1 MHQIW
6 GFLIKKKA
14 NGRKAQASDYTDIKM
29 CSGKSFESTSEMY
42 VKSCFSFYQVWFWPP
57 LMIFW

>member
-42 VKSCFSFYQVWFWPP
+42 VKS
-57 LMIFW
+57 